1 MKNKRIQRML
11 ATLTLSVAVMT
22 SLMASTVAAAETN
35 EGTVSPMHMHI
46 FVESEPKELYEY
58 ANSVYHYRYYGTIK
72 TCFDCGYTEWNELGR
87 FYEEHDMGGAAEPPH
102 RYRCL
107 QCDYEE

>member
-11 ATLTLSVAVMT
+11 ATLMLSVAVLT
-22 SLMASTVAAAETN
+22 SLMVSKAVAAEPNKGTTLPLHMHRFAET
-35 EGTVSPMHMHI
+35 
-46 FVESEPKELYEY
+46 EPHDIYEE
-58 ANSVYHYRYYGTIK
+58 ANSVYHYRYYGTVKSCI
-72 TCFDCGYTEWNELGR
+72 DCDYAEWNELGS

-107 QCDYEE
+107 QCGYEE